1 MIEERSHLPVSQS
14 HDYIL
19 NEINNNSVLIIRGE
33 TGCGKTT
40 QVEITMPHTFVLLI
54 LY

>member
-1 MIEERSHLPVSQS
+1 MSESRSKLPVAKA

-19 NEINNNSVLIIRGE
+19 QSIHDNSVVVIRGE

-40 QVEITMPHTFVLLI
+40 QVSATFVFI
-54 LY
+54 HFIW